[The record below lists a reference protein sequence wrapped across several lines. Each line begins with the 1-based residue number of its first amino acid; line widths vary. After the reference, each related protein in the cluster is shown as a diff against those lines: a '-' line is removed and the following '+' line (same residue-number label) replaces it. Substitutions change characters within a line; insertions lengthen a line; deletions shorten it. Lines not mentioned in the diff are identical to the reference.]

1 MKLIVDVKDN
11 AEDKDIRE
19 AIISATELVDE
30 NRVVIE
36 QLREENNLLFIE
48 NHRIAEVLLEDG
60 YTIEDVNNISIGK
73 PIDKGGK

>member
-30 NRVVIE
+30 NRVMIE